1 MYYKAG
7 KDMIVSDGFNH
18 NPDYDLGGGGNQ
30 EQILLPHD
38 LFQIRKIDCNLEA
51 TPSLRS
57 EIRRAQDKDNDAQE
71 IIQAILG
78 KKSNLVKK
86 RLNDW
91 SVQDG
96 LLLYKGKI
104 YVPNKDDLCRQVISV
119 FYENHRTSRK
129 KKDRGISTA

>member
-1 MYYKAG
+1 MYHKAG
-7 KDMIVSDGFNH
+7 KDMTVLDGFSR
-18 NPDYDLGGGGNQ
+18 NPDYDLGGGDNQ

-38 LFQIRKIDCNLEA
+38 LFQIRKIDRNLEA

-57 EIRRAQDKDNDAQE
+57 KIRRAQDEDNNAQE

-78 KKSNLVKK
+78 GKSNLVEK
-86 RLNDW
+86 RLTDW

-104 YVPNKDDLCRQVISV
+104 YIPDKDDL
-119 FYENHRTSRK
+119 H
-129 KKDRGISTA
+129 